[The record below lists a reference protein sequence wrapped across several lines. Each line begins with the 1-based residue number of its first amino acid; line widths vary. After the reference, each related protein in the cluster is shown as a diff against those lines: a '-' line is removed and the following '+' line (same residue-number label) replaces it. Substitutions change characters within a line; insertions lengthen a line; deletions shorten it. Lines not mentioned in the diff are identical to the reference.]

1 MISGREMDNTGS
13 AGPAQASGVL
23 RERTGSRPRVALVFP
38 EVKYPSGQ
46 PPLGIGYLAGW
57 LGKQTEARVEIID
70 LSFARDPFAM
80 LEQRLRK
87 HRYDAVGLSVVTPH
101 LREARRAAA
110 LARQT
115 NPDCQVIFG
124 GPHPTVL
131 PGSVLEDPNVD
142 TVCIGEGE
150 ETLAQLLEA
159 GGPVE
164 SIPGIAFRGGK
175 TGADGA
181 LEVVRTPRRPF
192 TLDLDSVPPP
202 ARHLFEME
210 QYFSSWYSMDS
221 WKPGLRGTS
230 VIASRGC
237 PYTCTFCQPTISSIF
252 GKRIRK
258 RSPGP
263 VVDEIEEIRERF
275 GIEAFMF
282 EDSLFILDRKWVAGI
297 CGLLIERRL
306 GLHWCCNIRAD
317 LAEREQLLL
326 MKEAGLR
333 KVNIGVES
341 AVPRVLEEIYDKR
354 ETVESVERAVHL
366 AKSVGLRV
374 QGYFM
379 MGAYSETAEEIEATV
394 RFAERLP
401 FDDAVFDITTPF
413 PHTTLY
419 DRTRK
424 HIDKPF
430 EDFDC
435 FHVSVYA
442 DGDEGLTGE
451 QIERLKKRAYYR
463 FYLKPR
469 RAARLA
475 GQLLTPTGLRRTLL
489 KLRRV

>member
-1 MISGREMDNTGS
+1 MTTGKRQQ
-13 AGPAQASGVL
+13 GPGFH
-23 RERTGSRPRVALVFP
+23 RERPSSRPRVALVFP
-38 EVKYPSGQ
+38 ETKYPSGQ

-57 LGKQTEARVEIID
+57 LEAHTDAEVEILD
-70 LSFARDPFAM
+70 LSFARNPFTM
-80 LEQRLRK
+80 LEQRFRE
-87 HRYDAVGLSVVTPH
+87 RRFDVVGLSVVTPH
-101 LREARRAAA
+101 LREAARAAA
-110 LARQT
+110 LARSVH
-115 NPDCQVIFG
+115 PEGLVVFG

-131 PGSVLEDPNVD
+131 PESVLEDPNVD
-142 TVCIGEGE
+142 AVCVGEGE
-150 ETLAQLLEA
+150 ETLDELLAA
-159 GGPVE
+159 GGPDE
-164 SIPGIAFRGGK
+164 SIHGIAFRGSG
-175 TGADGA
+175 G
-181 LEVVRTPRRPF
+181 EVVTTPRRPF
-192 TLDLDSVPPP
+192 NLDLDLVPPP
-202 ARHLFEME
+202 ARHLFDME
-210 QYFSSWYSMDS
+210 QYFRSWYSMDS

-230 VIASRGC
+230 IIASRGC

-258 RSPGP
+258 RSPLS
-263 VVDEIEEIRERF
+263 VVDEIEEVKKRF

-282 EDSLFILDRKWVAGI
+282 EDSLFILDRKWVSAI
-297 CGLLIERRL
+297 CELMIERRL
-306 GLHWCCNIRAD
+306 GLEWCCNIRAD
-317 LAEREQLLL
+317 LADRDQLLV

-341 AVPRVLEEIYDKR
+341 AVQRVLEEIYDKR

-419 DRTRK
+419 DRTRE

-430 EDFDC
+430 EEFDC

-442 DGDEGLTGE
+442 DGSGVLSGE

>member
-1 MISGREMDNTGS
+1 MTSDAGQDITGNGS
-13 AGPAQASGVL
+13 PAGAPGVL
-23 RERTGSRPRVALVFP
+23 RQRSGSRPKVALVFP

-46 PPLGIGYLAGW
+46 PPLGIGYLASW
-57 LGKQTEARVEIID
+57 LEKHADADVEILD

-80 LEQRLRK
+80 LEQRFRER
-87 HRYDAVGLSVVTPH
+87 RYDVVGLSVVTPH

-110 LARQT
+110 LAKAAA
-115 NPDCQVIFG
+115 PGCQVIFG

-131 PGSVLEDPNVD
+131 PESVLEDRNVD

-150 ETLAQLLEA
+150 ETLAELLEA
-159 GGPVE
+159 GGPSD
-164 SIPGIAFRGGK
+164 SIQGIAFRGGK
-175 TGADGA
+175 GRNG
-181 LEVVRTPRRPF
+181 EVELVTTPRRPF

-210 QYFSSWYSMDS
+210 NYFRSWYSMDS

-263 VVDEIEEIRERF
+263 VVDEIEAIRDRF
-275 GIEAFMF
+275 KIEAFMF

-297 CGLLIERRL
+297 CELLIERRL

-317 LAEREQLLL
+317 LAQRDQLLL

-366 AKSVGLRV
+366 AKSVGLKV

-419 DRTRK
+419 DRTRQ

-442 DGDEGLTGE
+442 DPEKGLTGE

>member
-1 MISGREMDNTGS
+1 VTEAKRQN
-13 AGPAQASGVL
+13 GPAVH
-23 RERTGSRPRVALVFP
+23 RERPGSRPRVALVFP
-38 EVKYPSGQ
+38 ETKYPSGQ
-46 PPLGIGYLAGW
+46 PPLGIGYLAAW
-57 LGKQTEARVEIID
+57 LEAHSDARVEIID
-70 LSFARDPFAM
+70 LSFARDPFTM
-80 LEQRLRK
+80 LEQRLRE
-87 HRYDAVGLSVVTPH
+87 HRYDLVGLSVVTPH

-110 LARQT
+110 LARET
-115 NPDCQVIFG
+115 NPGCPVIFG
-124 GPHPTVL
+124 GPHPTVM
-131 PGSVLEDPNVD
+131 PESVLADPNVD
-142 TVCIGEGE
+142 AVCVGEGE
-150 ETLAQLLEA
+150 ETLPQLLEA
-159 GGPVE
+159 GGPDE
-164 SIPGIAFRGGK
+164 SIAGIVFRGSEG
-175 TGADGA
+175 D
-181 LEVVRTPRRPF
+181 LVSTPRRPF
-192 TLDLDSVPPP
+192 TLDLDAVPTP

-210 QYFSSWYSMDS
+210 QYFRSWYSMDT

-237 PYTCTFCQPTISSIF
+237 PYSCTFCQPTISSIF

-258 RSPGP
+258 RSAGP
-263 VVDEIEEIRERF
+263 VVDEIEEIRDRF

-282 EDSLFILDRKWVAGI
+282 EDSLFILDRKWVASI
-297 CGLLIERRL
+297 CDLMIERKL

-354 ETVESVERAVHL
+354 ESVESVERAVHL

-379 MGAYSETAEEIEATV
+379 MGAYSETAAEIEATV
-394 RFAERLP
+394 QFAERLP

-413 PHTTLY
+413 PCTTLY
-419 DRTRK
+419 DQTHQ

-435 FHVSVYA
+435 FHVSVY
-442 DGDEGLTGE
+442 DDSGQELSGE

-469 RAARLA
+469 RALRLA